1 MAMYYC
7 AKCKKFTKEAMFKV
21 GKCSSCKEMYE
32 EDDMSYSIS
41 FLNKYKD
48 GYNMDNIEEVF
59 ANYKKKR
66 KQLEESVTASEIIPG
81 KEIVEVLG
89 IVNGS
94 WSYNPAGLLGEGLL
108 MTDKNMQ
115 VALDFAKRRMI
126 AKADKLEADAV
137 ISFAMTTTKMGNDN
151 LVSVTG
157 TAVKVK
163 DAEQATVNANDST
176 VSGADEIIKYKNL
189 LDSGIITQDE
199 FDAKKKQL
207 LGL

>member
-1 MAMYYC
+1 MAKYRYC
-7 AKCKKFTKEAMFKV
+7 AKCKKFTKEAMFTI
-21 GKCSSCKEMYE
+21 GKCSCCKEMYE
-32 EDDMSYSIS
+32 VDDIKYSGFFS
-41 FLNKYKD
+41 EKYKNN
-48 GYNMDNIEEVF
+48 YNVEEYE
-59 ANYKKKR
+59 NYKFKR
-66 KQLEESVTASEIIPG
+66 KQLEENVTASDNIPG

-94 WSYNPAGLLGEGLL
+94 WKYNPAGLIGEGLL
-108 MTDKNMQ
+108 MTDKDMQ
-115 VALDFAKRRMI
+115 FALDMAKGRMI
-126 AKADKLEADAV
+126 FKADKLEADAV
-137 ISFAMTTTKMGNDN
+137 ISFAVTTTKIGNDN